1 MLDKSTCFSE
11 YEKNLFIKK
20 PQLFDSYFGTSYGIN
35 AISKNMVV
43 VTYYLL
49 EGCTTYSYK

>member
-20 PQLFDSYFGTSYGIN
+20 PQLFDSYFGTSYCIN
-35 AISKNMVV
+35 AVFKNVVV